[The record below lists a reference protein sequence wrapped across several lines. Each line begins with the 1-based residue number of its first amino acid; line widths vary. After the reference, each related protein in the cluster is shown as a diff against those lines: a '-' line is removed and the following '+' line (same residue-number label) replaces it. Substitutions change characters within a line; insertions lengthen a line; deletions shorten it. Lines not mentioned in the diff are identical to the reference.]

1 MHGVNSRTHPVGTL
15 TRLHALLRKH
25 GAVTQAWQPGMRAT
39 PQEGQMNRDNCAISR
54 SVRVAVNA
62 LLLKRLR
69 LAQADAPAP
78 VALAAH

>member
-1 MHGVNSRTHPVGTL
+1 
-15 TRLHALLRKH
+15 
-25 GAVTQAWQPGMRAT
+25 
-39 PQEGQMNRDNCAISR
+39 MNRDNCAISR
-54 SVRVAVNA
+54 SVQVAVNA